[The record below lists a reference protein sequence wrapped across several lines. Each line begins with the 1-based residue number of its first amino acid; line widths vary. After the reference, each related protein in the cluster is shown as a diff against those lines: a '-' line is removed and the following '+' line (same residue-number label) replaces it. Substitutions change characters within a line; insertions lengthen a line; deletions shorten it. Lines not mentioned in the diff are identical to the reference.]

1 MSSPEEASAAVKGC
15 ILDSI
20 NRNKNGDYYI
30 IFRLPKVPR
39 GMHGK
44 SKGHVDELLIVGVP
58 QDKLDDFLKAHY
70 KNEGGCSDAI
80 SSKGNNDLQE
90 Q

>member
-1 MSSPEEASAAVKGC
+1 MSTPEEANAAVKGC

-58 QDKLDDFLKAHY
+58 QDKLDAFLKAHY

-80 SSKGNNDLQE
+80 SSKGNNGL
-90 Q
+90 

>member
-1 MSSPEEASAAVKGC
+1 MSNIEEASQAVKGC
-15 ILDSI
+15 ILEEI

-30 IFRLPKVPR
+30 IFKLPAVAR

-58 QDKLDDFLKAHY
+58 QKHIDSFLRAHY
-70 KNEGGCSDAI
+70 KDEGGEL
-80 SSKGNNDLQE
+80 K
-90 Q
+90 

>member
-1 MSSPEEASAAVKGC
+1 MKSLEEASEAVKGC

-58 QDKLDDFLKAHY
+58 QDKLDAFLKAHY
-70 KNEGGCSDAI
+70 KIERGCSDAI
-80 SSKGNNDLQE
+80 SSKGNNGV
-90 Q
+90 

>member
-1 MSSPEEASAAVKGC
+1 MNFRLICLERSMSCNVEETSNAVKGC
-15 ILDSI
+15 ILEEI

-30 IFRLPKVPR
+30 IFRLPKVAR

-58 QDKLDDFLKAHY
+58 QKHIDSFLRAHY
-70 KNEGGCSDAI
+70 KNEGGC
-80 SSKGNNDLQE
+80 
-90 Q
+90 

>member
-1 MSSPEEASAAVKGC
+1 MISIPIKKAPNTNGL

-30 IFRLPKVPR
+30 IFRLPKVAR

-58 QDKLDDFLKAHY
+58 QAKLDNFLKSY
-70 KNEGGCSDAI
+70 YQGKEGC
-80 SSKGNNDLQE
+80 
-90 Q
+90 